1 MFKASASAPA
11 SAPASGPASAP
22 AHASGAAS
30 APASVPASA
39 PAPAVEHGKIS
50 NVMTAAAPQTC
61 LGTSTSAADT
71 AHPEVT
77 V

>member
-1 MFKASASAPA
+1 MFKAPA

-22 AHASGAAS
+22 A
-30 APASVPASA
+30 
-39 PAPAVEHGKIS
+39 PAPAVEHGKTS

-61 LGTSTSAADT
+61 LGTAMSAADT